1 MKRILFFLLCSLMS
15 MQIFSQNEISKELF
29 PTLVGWER
37 TNFIFY
43 YNDGCSNE
51 TKSIHIAS
59 PTEIDFIDGKP
70 YLYWGDFFLR
80 EENNKVFIYSFA
92 YEKDFVLYDW
102 SLEVGDTLPLLALDP
117 YSYPD
122 IEYPVVVDYT
132 FDDNEYV
139 EDENGNRIR
148 KKRPVG
154 SVIVKEVLTVTL
166 LDGKEY
172 KKWSFDSDQI
182 GGFEYIEHIGC
193 LEGYTFMNN
202 CYFNL
207 IQPEAI
213 PLCYQGEHLVCASKN
228 GELLY
233 QMREEEMESFGI
245 ECKCLNNR
253 TLNENYS
260 PIVENGYK
268 WNVVN
273 RNVSL
278 DADNTIV
285 YSTHV
290 EMFDGDSVVDG
301 VTYKKLWS
309 CDPKNLESRTL
320 EGLIR
325 EDVSAQKVW
334 AYGNGI
340 EALIYDFDV
349 EVGDTLSLLGW
360 LHLMKNITAEEL
372 EDDETIVDVVVDNVE
387 TVSIGDFDIKKIT
400 LFDPRNKERKFDIYE
415 RFGSLRGWL
424 RSDFGMVDGGGV
436 NFMVCAFDNNG
447 ELLFK
452 PTHNNEL
459 DEIENCYINETKTN
473 IENITTSNTSLQKVI
488 YNGQLLIIK
497 DGKTYNLMG
506 VEVQS
511 ALEK

>member
-1 MKRILFFLLCSLMS
+1 MKHVLFTISL
-15 MQIFSQNEISKELF
+15 IFATINIM
-29 PTLVGWER
+29 
-37 TNFIFY
+37 
-43 YNDGCSNE
+43 
-51 TKSIHIAS
+51 
-59 PTEIDFIDGKP
+59 
-70 YLYWGDFFLR
+70 
-80 EENNKVFIYSFA
+80 A
-92 YEKDFVLYDW
+92 YE
-102 SLEVGDTLPLLALDP
+102 A
-117 YSYPD
+117 
-122 IEYPVVVDYT
+122 IVVD
-132 FDDNEYV
+132 
-139 EDENGNRIR
+139 
-148 KKRPVG
+148 
-154 SVIVKEVLTVTL
+154 
-166 LDGKEY
+166 
-172 KKWSFDSDQI
+172 
-182 GGFEYIEHIGC
+182 
-193 LEGYTFMNN
+193 
-202 CYFNL
+202 
-207 IQPEAI
+207 
-213 PLCYQGEHLVCASKN
+213 
-228 GELLY
+228 
-233 QMREEEMESFGI
+233 
-245 ECKCLNNR
+245 
-253 TLNENYS
+253 
-260 PIVENGYK
+260 GYK

-278 DADNTIV
+278 DANNTVV
-285 YSTHV
+285 YSTYV

-309 CDPKNLESRTL
+309 CDPENLESRTL

-372 EDDETIVDVVVDNVE
+372 EDDYTIVDVVVDNVE

-400 LFDPRNKERKFDIYE
+400 LFDPRNKERKFDVYE

-424 RSDFGMVDGGGV
+424 LSDFGMVDGGGV

-459 DEIENCYINETKTN
+459 DEIEDCYINETKTD
-473 IENITTSNTSLQKVI
+473 IENITLPTVSLQKVI
-488 YNGQLLIIK
+488 HNGQLLIIK

-511 ALEK
+511 VLEK

>member
-1 MKRILFFLLCSLMS
+1 
-15 MQIFSQNEISKELF
+15 
-29 PTLVGWER
+29 
-37 TNFIFY
+37 
-43 YNDGCSNE
+43 
-51 TKSIHIAS
+51 
-59 PTEIDFIDGKP
+59 
-70 YLYWGDFFLR
+70 
-80 EENNKVFIYSFA
+80 
-92 YEKDFVLYDW
+92 
-102 SLEVGDTLPLLALDP
+102 
-117 YSYPD
+117 
-122 IEYPVVVDYT
+122 
-132 FDDNEYV
+132 
-139 EDENGNRIR
+139 
-148 KKRPVG
+148 
-154 SVIVKEVLTVTL
+154 
-166 LDGKEY
+166 
-172 KKWSFDSDQI
+172 
-182 GGFEYIEHIGC
+182 
-193 LEGYTFMNN
+193 
-202 CYFNL
+202 
-207 IQPEAI
+207 
-213 PLCYQGEHLVCASKN
+213 
-228 GELLY
+228 
-233 QMREEEMESFGI
+233 MESFGI

-473 IENITTSNTSLQKVI
+473 IENITVQTVSFQKVI
-488 YNGQLLIIK
+488 HNGQLLIIK

-511 ALEK
+511 VLEK